1 MFLHSGRVG
10 EHGVFRFWVT
20 TQKFMDQHEGVVADS
35 PAAEP
40 VAPVA
45 PAPVKSLSAMSD
57 AERLEWRKNGTSLA
71 DMQAASSPAT
81 AEKPAATAAS
91 SDPDSAPA
99 ADDPDYK
106 PKTAKRIKE
115 LLDRAERAEKALL
128 ASTAPPKPAALPA
141 PAPAAATLQKP
152 DPETFTYG
160 TADPGYLDALTDYK
174 VAKAREEDRTA
185 SADATR
191 KAHTDAEVARIRAS
205 WTTRVD
211 AAKTKHADFE
221 AVAFAPFKPGY
232 EIPAGSAMDAWI
244 LESDH
249 GAEVLYALQNNPAE
263 IKRLLALPPI
273 AQTRELVKLEDAAL
287 AASTVK
293 TTTTAPEPGPTLG
306 VRAGDPAS
314 PAQLALKRRDT
325 RAYIDA
331 KNREEI
337 AARKGQ

>member
-1 MFLHSGRVG
+1 
-10 EHGVFRFWVT
+10 
-20 TQKFMDQHEGVVADS
+20 
-35 PAAEP
+35 
-40 VAPVA
+40 
-45 PAPVKSLSAMSD
+45 MSD

-71 DMQAASSPAT
+71 DVQAASSPAT
-81 AEKPAATAAS
+81 ADKPAATAAS

-106 PKTAKRIKE
+106 PKTAKRIAE
-115 LLDRAERAEKALL
+115 LLAENKRLRE
-128 ASTAPPKPAALPA
+128 ASAAPPKPAAHPA
-141 PAPAAATLQKP
+141 PAPAAATLTKP
-152 DPETFTYG
+152 DPEKFTYG

-191 KAHTDAEVARIRAS
+191 KAHTDAEAARIRES
-205 WTTRVD
+205 WTTRVG

-221 AVAFAPFKPGY
+221 AVAFAPFKAGY
-232 EIPAGSAMDAWI
+232 EIPVGSAMDAWI

-249 GAEVLYALQNNPAE
+249 GAEVLYALQKNPAE

-293 TTTTAPEPGPTLG
+293 TTTTAPEPGPVLG